1 VATPDRDSV
10 SCYSVFFILCSL
22 FIDTAG
28 LRPDD
33 VHRYMRGV
41 REKAVAILQEA
52 CDRTTEDTP
61 ISLRTREPF
70 MEKSKANVLVVDDE
84 GDIQDILC
92 SILQENGYRAKSVGS
107 VDDALVELSAQS
119 YDLILADIRMPGKP
133 VSELLRDIKE
143 YHSDIVVIMITALN
157 TAETAIEYIRM
168 GAYDYIVKPFN
179 LNQVLVAADRALERR
194 RLEASNREFQKYLEH
209 VIEERAAE
217 THRLFY
223 SMTQVLIRLLE
234 LRSPFD
240 AGHSFNVAEISRYIA
255 RELKM
260 SPDGVRK
267 VYLAAL
273 LHDVGMIPIE
283 DLLLNKRGSLTDEE
297 YRQIK
302 THASLAESV
311 LKPIVDDEEVLRY
324 IRHHHERYDGQGYPD
339 GLRGNI
345 IPLGARIIGVAEAF
359 DAMTRRRPHRE
370 AFSTEMALAELQR
383 CADSQFDPQVVAIF
397 MELAKEILPKL
408 QPESEVP

>member
-1 VATPDRDSV
+1 
-10 SCYSVFFILCSL
+10 
-22 FIDTAG
+22 
-28 LRPDD
+28 
-33 VHRYMRGV
+33 
-41 REKAVAILQEA
+41 
-52 CDRTTEDTP
+52 
-61 ISLRTREPF
+61 

-84 GDIQDILC
+84 QDIQDILC
-92 SILQENGYRAKSVGS
+92 SILQENGFKAKSVGG
-107 VDDALVELSAQS
+107 VEAAMAELSAQP
-119 YDLILADIRMPGKP
+119 YDLVFTDIRMPGRP
-133 VSELLRDIKE
+133 VSDLLQDIRE
-143 YHSDIVVIMITALN
+143 YHSDIEIIMITALN
-157 TAETAIEYIRM
+157 TAETAIEYIRL

-179 LNQVLVAADRALERR
+179 LNQVLVAADRALEKR
-194 RLEASNREFQKYLEH
+194 RLETSNREFQKYLEQ
-209 VIEERAAE
+209 VIEDRAAE

-255 RELKM
+255 RELKL

-283 DLLLNKRGSLTDEE
+283 DLLLNKKGALTEEE
-297 YRQIK
+297 YGQIK

-311 LKPIVDDEEVLRY
+311 LKPIVEDEEVLRN
-324 IRHHHERYDGQGYPD
+324 IRHHHERYDGKGYPD
-339 GLRGNI
+339 GLKGNI

-359 DAMTRRRPHRE
+359 DAMTRKRPHRGAMSAE
-370 AFSTEMALAELQR
+370 DALIELQR

-397 MELAKEILPKL
+397 MELAREIAPKL
-408 QPESEVP
+408 QPESEVS